1 MTVSFDE
8 NKISGDVHFDH
19 RVSYAQVR
27 DMVEDPAWVTRH
39 AFLPLI
45 SKINV
50 EKKFDG
56 AKRKIKEREI
66 AYASHLDKCIYH
78 HYAKLLNERY
88 NELAGQLGIS
98 KVAVA
103 YRTNLGKCN
112 IDFAFDAFSK
122 MMNLESGYVL
132 VADFKSFFPS
142 LSHAIAKRQLR
153 KVFAD
158 GKIPSDYYSV
168 FKSVIHWT
176 QWDKEKLMTANGIDP
191 SGKYAARMF
200 NKLRLALPRDVFRAN
215 VATEV
220 EKPWQVTGTGFPQG
234 ISICGVLSNIFMMDF
249 DVTLTCFVTGRNGVY
264 MRYCDDI
271 IMILPNRDA
280 FRESCSLLL
289 DQAKVYELTIE
300 KDKTSCYFV
309 QESRVLPCD
318 SQGNVAED
326 SGNVK
331 IQYLGF
337 DFDGEEARL
346 RQRTVNRYYRRM
358 RRCVAFVFNQKDR
371 PSRKRI
377 AALYRDYS
385 SKGLTDVKPHF
396 IAYARRAQRACD
408 RTPVK
413 NGIWKDVRRHYLK
426 IKREQQKYS

>member
-1 MTVSFDE
+1 MGFDE
-8 NKISGDVHFDH
+8 NKIPGNAHFDY
-19 RVSYAQVR
+19 RISYAQVR
-27 DMVEDPAWVTRH
+27 DNVEDPAWVARH
-39 AFLPLI
+39 GFLPLI
-45 SKINV
+45 SKTNV

-56 AKRKIKEREI
+56 TKRKIKEREI
-66 AYASHLDKCIYH
+66 AYASHVDKCIYH
-78 HYAKLLNERY
+78 HYSNLLNERY
-88 NELAGQLGIS
+88 NELASRLGINKAS
-98 KVAVA
+98 VA

-112 IDFAFDAFSK
+112 IDFALGAFSK
-122 MMNLESGYVL
+122 MTDLESCYVL

-142 LSHAIAKRQLR
+142 LNHAIAKRQLR
-153 KVFAD
+153 KVFTD
-158 GKIPSDYYSV
+158 GKIPSDYFNV
-168 FKSVIHWT
+168 FRSVIHWA
-176 QWDKEKLMTANGIDP
+176 QWDEEKLMIANGIDP
-191 SGKYAARMF
+191 KRRHADAMF
-200 NKLRLALPRDVFRAN
+200 NKLRVALPRRVFKAN

-220 EKPWQVTGTGFPQG
+220 DKPWQETNAGFPQG

-249 DVTLTCFVTGRNGVY
+249 DATLTRYVTGCNGMY

-271 IMILPNRDA
+271 IMVLPDRDA
-280 FRESCSLLL
+280 FRESCSLLF
-289 DQAKVYELTIE
+289 DQAKAYELTIE

-318 SQGNVAED
+318 SQGNVSEG

-358 RRCVAFVFNQKDR
+358 RRRVAFVFNQKDR

-396 IAYARRAQRACD
+396 IAYACRAQRACD
-408 RTPVK
+408 RALVK

>member
-1 MTVSFDE
+1 MGFDE
-8 NKISGDVHFDH
+8 NKIPGNAHFDY

-27 DMVEDPAWVTRH
+27 DNVEDPAWVARH
-39 AFLPLI
+39 GFLPLI
-45 SKINV
+45 SKTNV

-56 AKRKIKEREI
+56 TKRKIKEREI
-66 AYASHLDKCIYH
+66 AYASHVDKCIYH
-78 HYAKLLNERY
+78 HYANLLNKRY
-88 NELAGQLGIS
+88 NEMAGRLGINKAS
-98 KVAVA
+98 VA
-103 YRTNLGKCN
+103 YRTDLGKCN
-112 IDFAFDAFSK
+112 IDFALGAFSK
-122 MMNLESGYVL
+122 MTDLESCYVL

-158 GKIPSDYYSV
+158 DKIPSDYYNV
-168 FKSVIHWT
+168 FRSVIHWA
-176 QWDKEKLMTANGIDP
+176 QWDEEKLMVANGIDP
-191 SGKYAARMF
+191 KRRHADAMF
-200 NKLRLALPRDVFRAN
+200 NKLRVALPRKVFKAN

-220 EKPWQVTGTGFPQG
+220 DKPWQDTDAGFPQG
-234 ISICGVLSNIFMMDF
+234 ISICGVLSNIFMMNF
-249 DVTLTCFVTGRNGVY
+249 DETMTRYVTGRNGMY

-271 IMILPNRDA
+271 IMVLSDRDA
-280 FRESCSLLL
+280 FRESCSLLF
-289 DQAKVYELTIE
+289 DQAKEYELTIE

-309 QESRVLPCD
+309 QESRVVPCD
-318 SQGNVAED
+318 SQGNAAED

-337 DFDGEEARL
+337 DFDGDEARL

-358 RRCVAFVFNQKDR
+358 RRRVAFVFNQKDR
-371 PSRKRI
+371 PSKKRI
-377 AALYRDYS
+377 VALYRDYS
-385 SKGLTDVKPHF
+385 SKGLADVKPHF
-396 IAYARRAQRACD
+396 IAYARRAQRVCD

>member
-1 MTVSFDE
+1 MSFDE
-8 NKISGDVHFDH
+8 NKIPGNAHFDY

-27 DMVEDPAWVTRH
+27 DSVEDPAWVARH
-39 AFLPLI
+39 GFLPLI
-45 SKINV
+45 SEIIV

-56 AKRKIKEREI
+56 TKRKIKEREV

-78 HYAKLLNERY
+78 HYAKLLNDRY
-88 NELAGQLGIS
+88 NELAGQFGIN
-98 KVAVA
+98 KATVA

-112 IDFAFDAFSK
+112 IDFALEAFSK
-122 MMNLESGYVL
+122 MMDLESGYVL

-158 GKIPSDYYSV
+158 GKIPPDYYNV
-168 FKSVIHWT
+168 FKSVIHWA
-176 QWDKEKLMTANGIDP
+176 QWDKEKLMVANGIDP
-191 SGKYAARMF
+191 KRRHADAAL
-200 NKLRLALPRDVFRAN
+200 NKLRLALARDVFRAN

-220 EKPWQVTGTGFPQG
+220 EKPWQATGTGFPQG
-234 ISICGVLSNIFMMDF
+234 VSICGVLSNIFMMDF
-249 DVTLTCFVTGRNGVY
+249 DATLTRFVTGRNGMY

-271 IMILPNRDA
+271 IMVLPDRDA
-280 FRESCSLLL
+280 FRESCSLLFE
-289 DQAKVYELTIE
+289 QAKEYELTVE
-300 KDKTSCYFV
+300 KDKTSCYLV
-309 QESRVLPCD
+309 QRLRVLPCD
-318 SQGNVAED
+318 SQGNVSEG

-346 RQRTVNRYYRRM
+346 RQRTINRYYRRM
-358 RRCVAFVFNQKDR
+358 RRRVAFVFNQKDR
-371 PSRKRI
+371 PSKKRI

-385 SKGLTDVKPHF
+385 SKRLADVKPHF

-408 RTPVK
+408 RAPVK

>member
-1 MTVSFDE
+1 MGFDE
-8 NKISGDVHFDH
+8 NKIPGTAHFDY

-27 DMVEDPAWVTRH
+27 DNVEDPAWVARH
-39 AFLPLI
+39 GFLPLI
-45 SKINV
+45 SKINA

-56 AKRKIKEREI
+56 TKRKIKEREI
-66 AYASHLDKCIYH
+66 AYASHVDKCIYH
-78 HYAKLLNERY
+78 HYSNLLNERY
-88 NELAGQLGIS
+88 NELAGRLGINKAS
-98 KVAVA
+98 VA

-112 IDFAFDAFSK
+112 IDFALSAFSK
-122 MMNLESGYVL
+122 MTDLESCYVL

-142 LSHAIAKRQLR
+142 LNHAIAKRQLR

-158 GKIPSDYYSV
+158 GKIPSDYFNV
-168 FKSVIHWT
+168 FRSVIHWA
-176 QWDKEKLMTANGIDP
+176 QWDEEKLMIANGIDP
-191 SGKYAARMF
+191 KRRHADAMF
-200 NKLRLALPRDVFRAN
+200 NKLRVALPRRVFKAN

-220 EKPWQVTGTGFPQG
+220 DKPWQETNAGFPQG

-249 DVTLTCFVTGRNGVY
+249 DATLTRYITGCNGMY

-271 IMILPNRDA
+271 IMVLPDRDA
-280 FRESCSLLL
+280 FRESCSLLF

-318 SQGNVAED
+318 SQGNAAED

-358 RRCVAFVFNQKDR
+358 RRRVAFVFNQKDR

-377 AALYRDYS
+377 AALYKDYS
-385 SKGLTDVKPHF
+385 SKGLTDVNPHF

-413 NGIWKDVRRHYLK
+413 NDIWKDVRRHYLK